1 MRKLIHRVAST
12 PNVGVALLYEFKA
25 PEFSENALFTHVIRN
40 LIDAEVLRADQAGLL
55 HFDDRITVPAG
66 QTELLLDAD
75 VRHSIER
82 IALADAPK

>member
-1 MRKLIHRVAST
+1 MPKLIHPVAST
-12 PNVGVALLYEFKA
+12 PDVGVALLYEFNA
-25 PEFSENALFTHVIRN
+25 PEFSEKSLFTHVIRN
-40 LIDAEVLRADQAGLL
+40 LIDAEVLRADDAGLL

-66 QTELLLDAD
+66 QTELLLGAD

>member
-1 MRKLIHRVAST
+1 MPKLIHPVAST
-12 PNVGVALLYEFKA
+12 PDVCVALLYEFNA
-25 PEFSENALFTHVIRN
+25 PEFSEKSLFTHVIRN
-40 LIDAEVLRADQAGLL
+40 LIDAEVLRADDAGLL

-66 QTELLLDAD
+66 QTELLLGAD